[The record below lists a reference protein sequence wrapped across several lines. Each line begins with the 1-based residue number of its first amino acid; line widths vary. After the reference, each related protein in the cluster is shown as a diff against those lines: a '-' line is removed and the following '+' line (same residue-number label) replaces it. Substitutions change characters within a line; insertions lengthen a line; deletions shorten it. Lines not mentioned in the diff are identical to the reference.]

1 MVGWLISIALFV
13 LFNFCCAQDRRIINP
28 LELRTT
34 KGEFFIHT
42 LHSGNFF
49 PRAIDVKWSA
59 SLDGRPALPLWLHLM
74 PSRHK
79 ALGYLYGTV
88 VSPLNQ
94 VVIHV
99 IARRLD
105 NYDKAE
111 QYIKIFLNDNGKMCI
126 LEKYSNATQQFAE
139 IYIKNYDPED
149 LLIDRTRTIDLL
161 KKSMKE
167 SFRGKGLNPYIFQIL
182 AAGNSPPQNVQF
194 DLRHKVGS
202 IVRIGTQN
210 RFHVNVLNLE
220 RGLQRNPQYCSRN
233 QLVPLNKF
241 FAPIFQ
247 IDWCN
252 FHVVIVCSIL
262 SEMKNVTAPTIHSND
277 TGLQQRSIKVIR
289 PDTETVHTPY
299 HQYQPSTSSIS
310 KVETPMLHT
319 RYYFWESFMMFP
331 MLGVCCI
338 LLLILLS
345 LIFFG
350 RREGQHWRD
359 YKTPKRQLEEYAS
372 VRDSQRHLRELSM
385 QRQMLLMAS
394 DRVQSHT
401 PLGIHTFLQPK
412 SPSQNPS
419 PENLRTDPSSRGS
432 RSPLLKGSRV
442 HLSIS
447 PDKTFDDH
455 VVPMSKQTVAEAAKA
470 CGSSLHL
477 YRNPFE
483 SDPSDNNAEEQSTD
497 GGGQM
502 I

>member
-1 MVGWLISIALFV
+1 MIGWLISIALFA
-13 LFNFCCAQDRRIINP
+13 LFNFCYAQYRRTINP

-49 PRAIDVKWSA
+49 PQTVDVKWSA
-59 SLDGRPALPLWLHLM
+59 SLQGRPALPLWLHLM

-105 NYDKAE
+105 NYNKAE
-111 QYIKIFLNDNGKMCI
+111 QYITIFLNDN
-126 LEKYSNATQQFAE
+126 EKYSNATQQFAE
-139 IYIKNYDPED
+139 IYIKNYNPED
-149 LLIDRTRTIDLL
+149 LLTDRTRTIDRL

-182 AAGNSPPQNVQF
+182 AAGNSPPQNAPLN
-194 DLRHKVGS
+194 LRNKVGS

-220 RGLQRNPQYCSRN
+220 RGLQKNPQYCSRD

-241 FAPIFQ
+241 FSPVFQ

-252 FHVVIVCSIL
+252 FHV
-262 SEMKNVTAPTIHSND
+262 KNVTAPIIHSND
-277 TGLQQRSIKVIR
+277 AGLQQRSIKVMR
-289 PDTETVHTPY
+289 PDTETVHASY
-299 HQYQPSTSSIS
+299 QQHQPSTSSIR
-310 KVETPMLHT
+310 KVGTPVLHT
-319 RYYFWESFMMFP
+319 RYYFWESFLMFP

-394 DRVQSHT
+394 DRAQSHT

-412 SPSQNPS
+412 SLSRNPS
-419 PENLRTDPSSRGS
+419 PENLRPDPSSRGS
-432 RSPLLKGSRV
+432 RSPLLKGSRAYM
-442 HLSIS
+442 STS
-447 PDKTFDDH
+447 PDKTSDGH
-455 VVPMSKQTVAEAAKA
+455 VIPMSKQTVAEAAKA

-483 SDPSDNNAEEQSTD
+483 NDPNGNAEEQSID
-497 GGGQM
+497 GGGQNELNDTELVG
-502 I
+502 

>member
-1 MVGWLISIALFV
+1 MDGWLMLIV
-13 LFNFCCAQDRRIINP
+13 LLASFNVCYAQHRGTVNP
-28 LELRTT
+28 LELRAT

-49 PRAIDVKWSA
+49 PVTVDVKWSA
-59 SLDGRPALPLWLHLM
+59 SLHGRPALPLWLHLM

-105 NYDKAE
+105 NYDRAE
-111 QYIKIFLNDNGKMCI
+111 QYLTIFSNDD
-126 LEKYSNATQQFAE
+126 EKYSNATQQFVE

-149 LLIDRTRTIDLL
+149 LLTDRTRIIDRLE
-161 KKSMKE
+161 KSMRE

-182 AAGNSPPQNVQF
+182 PAGNSPQNTQF
-194 DLRHKVGS
+194 DLHHKVGS
-202 IVRIGTQN
+202 IVRIGTQS

-241 FAPIFQ
+241 FTPIFQ

-252 FHVVIVCSIL
+252 FHV
-262 SEMKNVTAPTIHSND
+262 KNVTAPNIQSSKEELH
-277 TGLQQRSIKVIR
+277 QKPIKVIR
-289 PDTETVHTPY
+289 PDVETVRTPY
-299 HQYQPSTSSIS
+299 NQYQLPTSSMLTM
-310 KVETPMLHT
+310 ETPVLHT
-319 RYYFWESFMMFP
+319 RYYFWESFLMFP

-394 DRVQSHT
+394 DRAQSHV

-412 SPSQNPS
+412 STSRNPS
-419 PENLRTDPSSRGS
+419 PENLRADPSSRGS
-432 RSPLLKGSRV
+432 RSPLLKDSRP
-442 HLSIS
+442 HFSTS
-447 PDKTFDDH
+447 PDNTFDSH
-455 VVPMSKQTVAEAAKA
+455 VVPMSKQTVAEAARA

-483 SDPSDNNAEEQSTD
+483 SDPSDNNVEEQFVSD
-497 GGGQM
+497 NGQDDLNNTKPVNTS
-502 I
+502 

>member
-1 MVGWLISIALFV
+1 MNDNNDDDDDDDV
-13 LFNFCCAQDRRIINP
+13 
-28 LELRTT
+28 
-34 KGEFFIHT
+34 
-42 LHSGNFF
+42 
-49 PRAIDVKWSA
+49 DVKWSA
-59 SLDGRPALPLWLHLM
+59 SLNSRPALPLWLHLM
-74 PSRHK
+74 PSRYK
-79 ALGYLYGTV
+79 ALAYLYGTAI
-88 VSPLNQ
+88 SPLNQ

-111 QYIKIFLNDNGKMCI
+111 QYITIFLNDN
-126 LEKYSNATQQFAE
+126 
-139 IYIKNYDPED
+139 
-149 LLIDRTRTIDLL
+149 
-161 KKSMKE
+161 
-167 SFRGKGLNPYIFQIL
+167 
-182 AAGNSPPQNVQF
+182 AAGNLPPQNVQF
-194 DLRHKVGS
+194 NLHHKVGS

-233 QLVPLNKF
+233 HLVPLDKF

-252 FHVVIVCSIL
+252 FHV
-262 SEMKNVTAPTIHSND
+262 KNVTAPTIHNND
-277 TGLQQRSIKVIR
+277 AVVQQKSTKIIE
-289 PDTETVHTPY
+289 PNIDTEAYTSY
-299 HQYQPSTSSIS
+299 HQYEPSTSSVS
-310 KVETPMLHT
+310 KMETPVLHT
-319 RYYFWESFMMFP
+319 RYYFWESFLMFP

-401 PLGIHTFLQPK
+401 SLGIHTFLQPK
-412 SPSQNPS
+412 SASHNPS
-419 PENLRTDPSSRGS
+419 PENLRANLSSRGS
-432 RSPLLKGSRV
+432 RSPLLRGSRV
-442 HLSIS
+442 YLSIS
-447 PDKTFDDH
+447 PDKTTDNH
-455 VVPMSKQTVAEAAKA
+455 VTPMSKQTVAEAAKA

-483 SDPSDNNAEEQSTD
+483 SEPSDNNAEEQSTD
-497 GGGQM
+497 GGNGGGQD
-502 I
+502 ILNDTKSVK

>member
-1 MVGWLISIALFV
+1 
-13 LFNFCCAQDRRIINP
+13 
-28 LELRTT
+28 
-34 KGEFFIHT
+34 
-42 LHSGNFF
+42 
-49 PRAIDVKWSA
+49 
-59 SLDGRPALPLWLHLM
+59 M
-74 PSRHK
+74 PSRYK
-79 ALGYLYGTV
+79 ALAYLYGTAI
-88 VSPLNQ
+88 SPLNQ

-111 QYIKIFLNDNGKMCI
+111 QYITIFLNDN
-126 LEKYSNATQQFAE
+126 EKYRNSTQQFAE
-139 IYIKNYDPED
+139 IYIKNYDAED
-149 LLIDRTRTIDLL
+149 LLTDRTGTFELL

-167 SFRGKGLNPYIFQIL
+167 SFRGKGLNPYIFQVL
-182 AAGNSPPQNVQF
+182 AAGNLPPQNVQF
-194 DLRHKVGS
+194 NLHHKVGS

-233 QLVPLNKF
+233 HLVPLDKF

-252 FHVVIVCSIL
+252 FHV
-262 SEMKNVTAPTIHSND
+262 KNVTAPTIHNND
-277 TGLQQRSIKVIR
+277 AVVQQKSTKIIE
-289 PDTETVHTPY
+289 PNIDTEAYTSY
-299 HQYQPSTSSIS
+299 HQYEPSTSSVS
-310 KVETPMLHT
+310 KMETPVLHT
-319 RYYFWESFMMFP
+319 RYYFWESFLMFP

-401 PLGIHTFLQPK
+401 SLGIHTFLQPK
-412 SPSQNPS
+412 SASHNPS
-419 PENLRTDPSSRGS
+419 PENLRANLSSRGS
-432 RSPLLKGSRV
+432 RSPLLRGSRV
-442 HLSIS
+442 YLSIS
-447 PDKTFDDH
+447 PDKTTDNH
-455 VVPMSKQTVAEAAKA
+455 VTPMSKQTVAEAAKA

-483 SDPSDNNAEEQSTD
+483 SEPSDNNAEEQSTD
-497 GGGQM
+497 GGNGGGQD
-502 I
+502 ILNDTKSVK

>member
-1 MVGWLISIALFV
+1 MTV
-13 LFNFCCAQDRRIINP
+13 
-28 LELRTT
+28 
-34 KGEFFIHT
+34 
-42 LHSGNFF
+42 
-49 PRAIDVKWSA
+49 DVKWSA
-59 SLDGRPALPLWLHLM
+59 SLQGRPALPLWLHLM

-94 VVIHV
+94 VVVHV

-111 QYIKIFLNDNGKMCI
+111 QYITILLNDD
-126 LEKYSNATQQFAE
+126 EKYNNSTQQFAE
-139 IYIKNYDPED
+139 IYIKNYNPED
-149 LLIDRTRTIDLL
+149 LLTDRTRTIDRL

-182 AAGNSPPQNVQF
+182 ATGNSPPQNTP
-194 DLRHKVGS
+194 LNLHHKFGS

-210 RFHVNVLNLE
+210 RFHMNVLNLE
-220 RGLQRNPQYCSRN
+220 RGLQKNPQYCSRD

-241 FAPIFQ
+241 FAPTFQ

-252 FHVVIVCSIL
+252 FHV
-262 SEMKNVTAPTIHSND
+262 KNVTAPTIHSND
-277 TGLQQRSIKVIR
+277 VGPQQRSIKV
-289 PDTETVHTPY
+289 TTPY
-299 HQYQPSTSSIS
+299 TQTARASYEKYQPSTSSIS
-310 KVETPMLHT
+310 KMETPVLQA
-319 RYYFWESFMMFP
+319 RYYFWESFLMFP
-331 MLGVCCI
+331 MLGVCCV

-359 YKTPKRQLEEYAS
+359 YKTPKQQLEEYAS

-394 DRVQSHT
+394 DRAQSHT

-412 SPSQNPS
+412 CPSRNPS
-419 PENLRTDPSSRGS
+419 PENRRRDTSSRRGS
-432 RSPLLKGSRV
+432 RSPLLKGSRA
-442 HLSIS
+442 HLSVS
-447 PDKTFDDH
+447 PDKTFNGH
-455 VVPMSKQTVAEAAKA
+455 VIPMSKQTVAEAAKA

-483 SDPSDNNAEEQSTD
+483 NDSNDNKAEEQSTCD
-497 GGGQM
+497 QNDM
-502 I
+502 NETKLMT